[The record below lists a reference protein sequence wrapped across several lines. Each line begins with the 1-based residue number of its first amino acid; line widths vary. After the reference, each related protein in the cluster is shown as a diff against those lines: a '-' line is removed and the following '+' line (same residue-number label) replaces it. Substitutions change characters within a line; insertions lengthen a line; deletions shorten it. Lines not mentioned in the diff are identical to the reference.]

1 MGYKIGNFAD
11 FLNEGEYTE
20 EFKTTLFKA
29 LKDANLKYSIE
40 SSPAQLKNGTIVIR
54 IHDLAVLK
62 KALVDRG
69 ITDDDISSQSG
80 LNDLYDQWEHPQI
93 NKRTERDTG
102 LAKYTIYSRGG
113 IRLLSASSDAYKFD
127 PTTETGLKGVAD
139 WLINHY
145 SVWFIQVLSS
155 NVLKSDKFTTYKK
168 GYDLDLSR
176 VSQYIDPKTLEF
188 LVSIKSDSQK
198 KFEELA
204 PNIMVLCYL
213 AHEKESVVKVRSGNN
228 MERMQFDVKNDDIEE
243 QIEFF
248 VNQDWSV
255 GVKNPTVKMSI
266 KKSWYYIKH
275 YLKSVSGWIRQEA
288 PSITLIASKLNFPD
302 YQQAIIAK
310 LLKAPDYDFEAL
322 DVKFSG
328 AKSGQGYGI

>member
-1 MGYKIGNFAD
+1 MGYKIGNFTD

-20 EFKTTLFKA
+20 EFKTVLFKA
-29 LKDANLKYSIE
+29 LKDANLKYSVE

-54 IHDLAVLK
+54 IHDLDVLK

-69 ITDDDISSQSG
+69 ITDDDITSQAS
-80 LNDLYDQWEHPQI
+80 LKSLYDQWEHPQI
-93 NKRTERDTG
+93 NNQTKRDTG

-113 IRLLSASSDAYKFD
+113 IRLLSASSDSYKFD
-127 PTTETGLKGVAD
+127 PKSATGLKGVAD

-155 NVLKSDKFTTYKK
+155 NALKSDKFTSYKK

-176 VSQYIDPKTLEF
+176 VSPYIDPKALEF
-188 LVSIKSDSQK
+188 LESIKSDSQK
-198 KFEELA
+198 KFEEIA

-228 MERMQFDVKNDDIEE
+228 LERMQFDVKNDDIEE

-255 GVKNPTVKMSI
+255 GVKNPTVKMTI
-266 KKSWYYIKH
+266 KKSWYYIKN
-275 YLKSVSGWIRQEA
+275 YSKSTGWIRQEA
-288 PSITLIASKLNFPD
+288 PSATVLADKSNFPD
-302 YQQAIIAK
+302 YQQAVIAK
-310 LLKAPDYDFEAL
+310 LLKSPDYDFDAM
-322 DVKFSG
+322 DTKFSG

>member
-1 MGYKIGNFAD
+1 MGYKIGNFTD

-20 EFKTTLFKA
+20 EFKATLFKA
-29 LKDANLKYSIE
+29 LKDANLVYSVE

-54 IHDLAVLK
+54 IHDLDVLK

-69 ITDDDISSQSG
+69 ITDDDITNQASLKS
-80 LNDLYDQWEHPQI
+80 LYDQWEHPQI

-127 PTTETGLKGVAD
+127 PKTEAGIKGAVD

-145 SVWFIQVLSS
+145 SVWFIQVATS
-155 NVLKSDKFTTYKK
+155 NVIKSDKFTTYKK
-168 GYDLDLSR
+168 GYDLDLSK
-176 VSQYIDPKTLEF
+176 VSQYINPVTLQF
-188 LVSIKSDSQK
+188 LERIKSDSQK

-204 PNIMVLCYL
+204 PSIMILCYL
-213 AHEKESVVKVRSGNN
+213 AHEKETVVHASSGTNL
-228 MERMQFDVKNDDIEE
+228 ERMQFDVTNDDIEE
-243 QIEFF
+243 KIEFF

-255 GVKNPTVKMSI
+255 GIKNPTVRMTI

-275 YLKSVSGWIRQEA
+275 YSKSGGGWIRQESA
-288 PSITLIASKLNFPD
+288 SATLLASKSNFPD
-302 YQQAIIAK
+302 YQQTIIAK

-322 DVKFSG
+322 DAKFSG